1 VLLFEVRRVQ
11 EKEEVVE
18 EREGHKTPEQ
28 RDCVAG
34 GALED
39 REDEKKKSKIIARY
53 CEWDDDS

>member
-1 VLLFEVRRVQ
+1 MLLFEVRRVQ

-34 GALED
+34 GALGDSED
-39 REDEKKKSKIIARY
+39 
-53 CEWDDDS
+53 